1 MVKTK
6 RTKKSNKRKTKKYM
20 GGANPCLSDIIN
32 DVMLLIEE
40 GFRESSEL
48 NKISKKMVNEYTS
61 ETTNDREC
69 MKGCAK
75 NITDGFMKLSK
86 YALTKDT
93 DLNEIIMHI
102 LAKYRILKSNNNIFF
117 SNEPITIKLL
127 QKQNN
132 KQHIKDII
140 EAIEDSMKYVHEEDY
155 KKILIY
161 VYIIIIKILNKTL
174 DFDSLKEIVDENEK
188 LQTYSKEYLNDI
200 SILLVNIFMFINNVP
215 EFKNKVNKLIK
226 KIYQYLNIIIMQRLI
241 IKFDVKRILIIVSC
255 YIRDIYNNSNPKEN
269 TIELLKLGQKIFN
282 NNTMEFLRKTRG
294 ENKTTLPHFYS
305 CPLSTKILPD
315 DMRTHGDFFEEVK
328 TSEFFK
334 EFDSSD
340 WKSSKKKSR

>member
-1 MVKTK
+1 MAKTK
-6 RTKKSNKRKTKKYM
+6 RTKKANKRKTKKYI

-75 NITDGFMKLSK
+75 NIMDGFMKLSK

-102 LAKYRILKSNNNIFF
+102 LAKYRTLKSNNNIFF

-127 QKQNN
+127 QNN
-132 KQHIKDII
+132 KEHIKDII
-140 EAIEDSMKYVHEEDY
+140 KAIEDSMKYVDEKDY

-161 VYIIIIKILNKTL
+161 VYIIIIKILNETL
-174 DFDSLKEIVDENEK
+174 DFDSLKDIVDENEK

-200 SILLVNIFMFINNVP
+200 SILLVNIFMFMNNVP

-226 KIYQYLNIIIMQRLI
+226 KSYQYLNIQIIQRALM
-241 IKFDVKRILIIVSC
+241 KFDVKRILIITSC
-255 YIRDIYNNSNPKEN
+255 FIRDIYNNSKPKEN

-282 NNTMEFLRKTRG
+282 NNTFNFLLKTRG

-315 DMRTHGDFFEEVK
+315 DMRTQGEFFEEIK
-328 TSEFFK
+328 KSGFFK

>member
-1 MVKTK
+1 MAKTK
-6 RTKKSNKRKTKKYM
+6 RTKKSNKRKTKKYI

-69 MKGCAK
+69 KKGCAK
-75 NITDGFMKLSK
+75 NIMDGFMKLSK

-127 QKQNN
+127 QNNNN
-132 KQHIKDII
+132 KEHIKDII
-140 EAIEDSMKYVHEEDY
+140 KAIEDSMKYVNDDDY
-155 KKILIY
+155 KKILIC
-161 VYIIIIKILNKTL
+161 VYIIIIKILNETL
-174 DFDSLKEIVDENEK
+174 DFDSLKDIVDENENV
-188 LQTYSKEYLNDI
+188 QTYSKEYLNDI
-200 SILLVNIFMFINNVP
+200 SILLGNIFMFMNNVP

-226 KIYQYLNIIIMQRLI
+226 KSYQYLNIQIIQRALM
-241 IKFDVKRILIIVSC
+241 KFDVKRILIITSC
-255 YIRDIYNNSNPKEN
+255 FIRDIYNNSEPKKN

-282 NNTMEFLRKTRG
+282 NDTFHFLLKTRG

-305 CPLSTKILPD
+305 CPLSTKIPPD
-315 DMRTHGDFFEEVK
+315 DKITQGAFFEEIK
-328 TSEFFK
+328 KSGFFTN
-334 EFDSSD
+334 FAQIG
-340 WKSSKKKSR
+340 KSSKKKSR

>member
-1 MVKTK
+1 MAKTK
-6 RTKKSNKRKTKKYM
+6 RTKKSNKRKTKKYI

-61 ETTNDREC
+61 ETTNDHEC
-69 MKGCAK
+69 TKGCAK
-75 NITDGFMKLSK
+75 NIMDGFMKLSE

-102 LAKYRILKSNNNIFF
+102 LAKYRILKSKNNIFF

-127 QKQNN
+127 QNN
-132 KQHIKDII
+132 KEHIKDII
-140 EAIEDSMKYVHEEDY
+140 KAIEDSMKYVNDNDY
-155 KKILIY
+155 KKILIC

-174 DFDSLKEIVDENEK
+174 HFDSLKDIVDENEI
-188 LQTYSKEYLNDI
+188 QTYSKEYLNDI
-200 SILLVNIFMFINNVP
+200 SILLVNIFMFMNNVP

-226 KIYQYLNIIIMQRLI
+226 KSYQYLKIQIIQRVLM
-241 IKFDVKRILIIVSC
+241 KFDVERILIITSC
-255 YIRDIYNNSNPKEN
+255 FIRDIYNNSEPIEN

-305 CPLSTKILPD
+305 CPLSTKIPPD
-315 DMRTHGDFFEEVK
+315 NNITQEAFFEEIK
-328 TSEFFK
+328 KSGFFTN
-334 EFDSSD
+334 FAQIG
-340 WKSSKKKSR
+340 KSSKKKSR